1 MSLDTG
7 NHWEPLG
14 TTGNQWESL
23 GHGQNQDAVNRVNRV
38 NCVIRVNRASV

>member
-23 GHGQNQDAVNRVNRV
+23 GHGQNQDAVNRVN
-38 NCVIRVNRASV
+38 CVIRVNRASV